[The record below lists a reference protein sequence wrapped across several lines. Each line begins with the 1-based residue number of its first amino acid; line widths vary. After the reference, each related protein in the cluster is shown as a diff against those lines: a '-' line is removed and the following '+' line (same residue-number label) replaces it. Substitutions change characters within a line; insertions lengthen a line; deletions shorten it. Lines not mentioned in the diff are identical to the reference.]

1 VNAVTSWTLSY
12 GIGAW
17 YRSQELA
24 TISATSS
31 YTHDELERTMTMPL
45 IADSAK
51 GRAAASLIRAGICD
65 DAGAGVLILQQQGG
79 TRDELRELTLAV
91 TALAVRVLLSANGF
105 NVAKT
110 MKVID
115 QWIEQYG
122 REAAASGESAS
133 T

>member
-1 VNAVTSWTLSY
+1 
-12 GIGAW
+12 
-17 YRSQELA
+17 
-24 TISATSS
+24 
-31 YTHDELERTMTMPL
+31 MPL
-45 IADSAK
+45 IADSEK
-51 GRAAASLIRAGICD
+51 SLAAASLIRAGICD
-65 DAGAGVLILQQQGG
+65 DADAGVLILQQHGG

-115 QWIEQYG
+115 QWIEHYG
-122 REAAASGESAS
+122 REAATSGDSAS